1 MVMVQLE
8 GAPMT
13 NDDSPAGDS
22 AASDPRAELGWLAG
36 ALRRHAQRLE
46 RMGVYA
52 ARSSLEIVDDAAD
65 LGAAAEREPM
75 GEAEDGRSG
84 ASLAVVREDL
94 GECTRC
100 KLSSTRT
107 HIVFGVGSPI
117 APLLFIGEAPG
128 AEEDRRGEP
137 FVGAAGQLLDRM
149 IAAMGWSRDTV
160 YIANVLKC
168 RPPGN
173 RDPETDEVAACLP
186 FLHRQIEVLAPRMI
200 VTLGRPAAQAVLQ
213 TDAPISALRG
223 RFREFRGIPVMP
235 TFHPAFLL
243 RSPERKRDAWSDL
256 KQVIDELERL
266 GVRSPHAPRV

>member
-1 MVMVQLE
+1 
-8 GAPMT
+8 MT
-13 NDDSPAGDS
+13 DDDSPAGDS
-22 AASDPRAELGWLAG
+22 AASDPRAELHWLAG
-36 ALRRHAQRLE
+36 ALRRHAQRLS

-52 ARSSLEIVDDAAD
+52 ARAGVELIDDAPGPQ
-65 LGAAAEREPM
+65 LEQEPTRGA
-75 GEAEDGRSG
+75 GDGPSG

-107 HIVFGVGSPI
+107 HIVFGVGAPT

-186 FLHRQIEVLAPRMI
+186 FLHRQIQALAPRMI
-200 VTLGRPAAQAVLQ
+200 VTLGRPAAQALLQ

-243 RSPERKRDAWSDL
+243 RSPDRKRDAWSDL
-256 KQVIDELERL
+256 KQVIDELDRL